1 MFNTKTSYTNRT
13 NKLSNQN
20 SKTSVSTYEKSE
32 NNLINDFHHNRNLSY
47 QLNFNYE
54 NSMNYEKFRKL
65 LLDKC
70 SVLKIEIKKLKNE
83 KNELQQNIN
92 SLLSSQ
98 KGNDYVDKLINEI
111 ENYKKIAEGYKN
123 NCDELS
129 KEIVYLKTEI
139 GKYIK

>member
-1 MFNTKTSYTNRT
+1 
-13 NKLSNQN
+13 
-20 SKTSVSTYEKSE
+20 
-32 NNLINDFHHNRNLSY
+32 
-47 QLNFNYE
+47 
-54 NSMNYEKFRKL
+54 MNYEKFRKL
-65 LLDKC
+65 LLDRC
-70 SVLKIEIKKLKNE
+70 AILKFEIKKLKNE